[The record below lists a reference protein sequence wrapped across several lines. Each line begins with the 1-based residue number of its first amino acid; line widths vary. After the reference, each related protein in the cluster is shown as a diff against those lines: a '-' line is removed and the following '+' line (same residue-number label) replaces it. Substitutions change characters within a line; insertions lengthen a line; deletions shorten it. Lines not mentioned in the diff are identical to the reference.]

1 MPQRHGGAVAAGRT
15 PRVEAVTD
23 ARVENELEERRDDY
37 ATRRFGIAALASDSV
52 IYGGTRALLK
62 SLSFLLVPLV
72 AHYVSPSEIG
82 RLAIVLALVAIVDVF
97 ITAGMGGV
105 FARFY
110 FDRDEEG
117 WRRQIITLYM
127 LIETVYPALIVVPL
141 ISLSG
146 SLSDRIFGVETY
158 ASFFVI
164 ALIDVYL
171 TNIVDM
177 PMNLTRMRR
186 RRKRFVA
193 YSLTRGLT
201 QILLTI
207 LLVAVW
213 HLGVKGILIASL
225 AAVSVATVVT
235 LQEYVFDLTRR
246 VNWRVGLEMIH
257 FAWPGVIGGV
267 AFYAM
272 GYLDRFFVRHFHG
285 DADTG
290 LYEIAFRYAQVV
302 VVAVLAFRMGWTPWH
317 YPWLHSGRHKEMV
330 ARSALYYFFG
340 TGFLVVL
347 LAAWILPVFHL
358 LMPDSYLDA
367 APAVAPLALAA
378 LISGTYTLFAVGLN
392 VTKRMRLLGPLALFG
407 GAIAVGLYFL
417 LIPPFSFIGAAWATV
432 AAFACLAVLV
442 LVVSDRIYPVPWDWR
457 RIGLALGLTVAAVL
471 LSLGIDSWM
480 PVAASIPVRLA
491 ISLAFPLLLYA
502 LGFFPPSDLRAARS
516 RFRKVLRLA

>member
-1 MPQRHGGAVAAGRT
+1 MADV
-15 PRVEAVTD
+15 RVED
-23 ARVENELEERRDDY
+23 DLEERRDDY
-37 ATRRFGIAALASDSV
+37 APRRLGIAALASDSV

-62 SLSFLLVPLV
+62 SLSFLLIPLV
-72 AHYVSPSEIG
+72 AHYVSPAEIG
-82 RLAIVLALVAIVDVF
+82 RLAVVLALVAIVDVF
-97 ITAGMGGV
+97 ITAGMNGV

-110 FDRDEEG
+110 FDRDQEG
-117 WRRQIITLYM
+117 WRREIITLYM
-127 LIETVYPALIVVPL
+127 LIETVYPAVIVLPL
-141 ISLSG
+141 IAASG
-146 SLSDRIFGVETY
+146 SISDRIFGVETY

-171 TNIVDM
+171 TNIVDL
-177 PMNLTRMRR
+177 PMSLTRLRR
-186 RRKRFVA
+186 RRRRFVV

-201 QILLTI
+201 QILFTV

-213 HLGVKGILIASL
+213 HLGVKGILVASL
-225 AAVSVATVVT
+225 IAVCVAAVVT
-235 LQEYVFDLTRR
+235 LPEYVFDLTRR
-246 VNWRVGLEMIH
+246 VNWRVGLDMIH
-257 FAWPGVIGGV
+257 FAWPGIIGGV
-267 AFYAM
+267 AFYAL

-285 DADTG
+285 DTDTG
-290 LYEIAFRYAQVV
+290 LYEIAFRYAQVI

-317 YPWLHSGRHKEMV
+317 YPWLRSGRHKDMV

-347 LAAWILPVFHL
+347 LAAWIVPVFHL

-378 LISGTYTLFAVGLN
+378 LVSGTYTLFAVGLN
-392 VTKRMRLLGPLALFG
+392 VTKRMRLLGPLALVG

-432 AAFACLAVLV
+432 AAFSCLAVLV

-457 RIGLALGLTVAAVL
+457 RIGLVLGLTVGAAL

-480 PVAASIPVRLA
+480 PLPASVPVRLG
-491 ISLAFPLLLYA
+491 ITLAFPVLLYA
-502 LGFFPPSDLRAARS
+502 LGFFPPGDLRAARS
-516 RFRKVLRLA
+516 RFRKVLRHA